1 MITPTENDYLKERLG
16 RLKEFTEDC
25 REDMHEPDEQGI
37 EAIVLGNHLDN
48 AFGEQI
54 GVEGLERG
62 YHEFVVILR
71 NTKTDKDM
79 RINLATLIAL
89 ARRAVDDEELEKHL
103 PHYNHS
109 P

>member
-1 MITPTENDYLKERLG
+1 MNYLKDRLK

-37 EAIVLGNHLDN
+37 EAVVIGDHLDN

-54 GVEGLERG
+54 GEVGIERG
-62 YHEFVVILR
+62 YHEFVVVLWK
-71 NTKTDKDM
+71 NHTEKM

-89 ARRAVDDEELEKHL
+89 ARKANLED
-103 PHYNHS
+103 
-109 P
+109 